1 MCDLRSYRGPAYAD
15 DLGSMHLDGAMGT
28 HNARTVRCLL
38 LLPLVMLSACVA
50 GPARR
55 AGGSPSMPPS
65 TSAPIVASPASP
77 TNDLSDSTWNP
88 RTASLGATVTT
99 DSGLSV
105 RVSAPAHVR
114 DISHA
119 SGTQPHQINVVFA
132 VMVDNGQSAPFDLR
146 LLTLSAAFGPSAT
159 ACAEV
164 HDDAAGMGV
173 RRTMPLPPGG
183 TTAWRARFSCPGAP
197 GQPLVVAFTPGPGFA
212 DLEFTGQLP

>member
-1 MCDLRSYRGPAYAD
+1 
-15 DLGSMHLDGAMGT
+15 MGT
-28 HNARTVRCLL
+28 HNARRVRCLL

-50 GPARR
+50 GQARR

-65 TSAPIVASPASP
+65 SSAPIVASPASP
-77 TNDLSDSTWNP
+77 TNDLSDSTWNA

-105 RVSAPAHVR
+105 RVSAPALVR
-114 DISHA
+114 DNSHA
-119 SGTQPHQINVVFA
+119 SGTQPPQVNVVLS
-132 VMVDNGQSAPFDLR
+132 VMVVNGQNAPFDLR
-146 LLTLSAAFGPSAT
+146 LLTLSAALGPSAT

-164 HDDAAGMGV
+164 HDAAGMGV
-173 RRTMPLPPGG
+173 RGTTPLPPGG